1 MRRFWIYI
9 KNNTGLIEGFIIDGK
24 QIITAVI
31 GSLITMLFGGSDY
44 FLICFLFFVLVLIAR
59 TIVTVN
65 DKNSFDLIKMIKRF
79 KEEERWVDIIKVGY
93 PISGQLW
100 DNGYYKLRV
109 EVGEILS
116 EALNK
121 VNQHE
126 VVVTEVI
133 MDIEYMA
140 IMNLIDAL
148 GWTMFVLGKE
158 CALAERNIE
167 DGINKAKCAIE
178 EVEVK
183 IKEARIEPKLDRVY
197 IDKLTD
203 LECQLTCLEAKGH
216 RHLCGIYANRKDN
229 SNFQREYEQVKIL
242 CNQICTKLRGKY
254 ADYCYDILLGCEL
267 AQVEAML
274 DEKKFNDAI
283 KYLDSIKSSYSSF
296 ANVVDKKLEK
306 AHLLYARIFCGLN
319 QRANAKEHIDKGLQ
333 LYKYGGR
340 QEYYARINMAGM
352 EYILAH
358 FKNVSTYEWGD
369 KLNFKREINRYYKAG
384 LGACMRSQ
392 NSLLVEEMEKT
403 KREALSCLKKIK

>member
-183 IKEARIEPKLDRVY
+183 IKEARMSLSWI
-197 IDKLTD
+197 
-203 LECQLTCLEAKGH
+203 G
-216 RHLCGIYANRKDN
+216 
-229 SNFQREYEQVKIL
+229 
-242 CNQICTKLRGKY
+242 
-254 ADYCYDILLGCEL
+254 
-267 AQVEAML
+267 
-274 DEKKFNDAI
+274 
-283 KYLDSIKSSYSSF
+283 
-296 ANVVDKKLEK
+296 
-306 AHLLYARIFCGLN
+306 
-319 QRANAKEHIDKGLQ
+319 
-333 LYKYGGR
+333 
-340 QEYYARINMAGM
+340 
-352 EYILAH
+352 YIL
-358 FKNVSTYEWGD
+358 
-369 KLNFKREINRYYKAG
+369 IN
-384 LGACMRSQ
+384 
-392 NSLLVEEMEKT
+392 
-403 KREALSCLKKIK
+403 